1 MAIDIQ
7 KVSEASLMKAT
18 DAQVKKISVKCTEL
32 QEKEQ
37 EVLDIEER
45 LKKARKDAMFL
56 SEETIPNLMQ
66 EAGVTQLILS
76 NGTSVTVNPFY
87 GARISNDRKEE
98 AFQWLRANNF
108 ADLIRNNVGFSFT
121 AGDDVKAQQV
131 LELLKKEG
139 HRPVQKQEVNA
150 MQLKQWAR
158 EQIEKGVTVPVDL
171 FSVYVTNR
179 TKLKQKATYDGK
191 RTKNNAR

>member
-1 MAIDIQ
+1 
-7 KVSEASLMKAT
+7 
-18 DAQVKKISVKCTEL
+18 
-32 QEKEQ
+32 
-37 EVLDIEER
+37 
-45 LKKARKDAMFL
+45 MFL

-76 NGTSVTVNPFY
+76 NGTSVTVSPFY

-108 ADLIRNNVGFSFT
+108 ADLIRNNVEVSFT
-121 AGDDVKAQQV
+121 AGDDAKAQQV

-171 FSVYVTNR
+171 FSIYVADR
-179 TKLKQKATYDGK
+179 TKLKQKATYNDK
-191 RTKNNAR
+191 RTKNSAR

>member
-1 MAIDIQ
+1 M
-7 KVSEASLMKAT
+7 
-18 DAQVKKISVKCTEL
+18 KCTEL

-76 NGTSVTVNPFY
+76 NGTSVTVSPFY
-87 GARISNDRKEE
+87 GARISSDRKEE

-108 ADLIRNNVGFSFT
+108 ADLIRNNVGVSFT
-121 AGDDVKAQQV
+121 AGDDAKAQQV

-171 FSVYVTNR
+171 FSIYVADR
-179 TKLKQKATYDGK
+179 TKLKQKATYNDK
-191 RTKNNAR
+191 RTKNSAR

>member
-7 KVSEASLMKAT
+7 KVSEASLIKAT
-18 DAQVKKISVKCTEL
+18 DQQVKKISVKCTEL

-87 GARISNDRKEE
+87 GARISSDRKEE

-108 ADLIRNNVGFSFT
+108 ADLIRNNVGVSFT
-121 AGDDVKAQQV
+121 AGNDAKAHQV

-158 EQIEKGVTVPVDL
+158 EQIEKGVSVPVDL
-171 FSVYVTNR
+171 FSIYVTDR
-179 TKLKQKATYDGK
+179 TKLKQKETYNDK
-191 RTKNNAR
+191 RTKNSAR

>member
-1 MAIDIQ
+1 MTIDIQ
-7 KVSEASLMKAT
+7 KVSDASLIKAT
-18 DAQVKKISVKCTEL
+18 DQQVKKISVKCTEL

-45 LKKARKDAMFL
+45 LKKTRKDAMFL

-76 NGTSVTVNPFY
+76 NGTSVTVSPFY

-108 ADLIRNNVGFSFT
+108 ADLIRNNVGVSFT
-121 AGDDVKAQQV
+121 AGDDAKAQQV

-150 MQLKQWAR
+150 MQNLPSFGIPSCITSCDLGHGSWLACSHSF
-158 EQIEKGVTVPVDL
+158 TSPV
-171 FSVYVTNR
+171 
-179 TKLKQKATYDGK
+179 
-191 RTKNNAR
+191 

>member
-1 MAIDIQ
+1 MTIDIQ
-7 KVSEASLMKAT
+7 KVSDASLIKAT
-18 DAQVKKISVKCTEL
+18 DEQVKKISVKCTEL

-76 NGTSVTVNPFY
+76 NGTSVTVSPFY

-108 ADLIRNNVGFSFT
+108 ADLIRNNVGVSFT
-121 AGDDVKAQQV
+121 AGDDAKAQQV

-158 EQIEKGVTVPVDL
+158 EQIEKGVIVPVDL

>member
-7 KVSEASLMKAT
+7 KVSEASFIKAT

-37 EVLDIEER
+37 EVANIEER
-45 LKKARKDAMFL
+45 LKKVKKDALFI

-66 EAGVTQLILS
+66 EAGVTSLNLS
-76 NGTSVTVNPFY
+76 DGTSVTVAPFY
-87 GARISNDRKEE
+87 GARISSDRKEE
-98 AFQWLRANNF
+98 AFQWLRANKF
-108 ADLIRNNVGFSFT
+108 ADLIRNNVGVSFT
-121 AGDDVKAQQV
+121 AGDDAKAQQV

-150 MQLKQWAR
+150 MQLKKWAR
-158 EQIEKGVTVPVDL
+158 EQIEEGVAVPVDL
-171 FSVYVTNR
+171 FSIYVADR
-179 TKLKQKATYDGK
+179 TKLKQKATYNDK
-191 RTKNNAR
+191 RTKNSAR

>member
-1 MAIDIQ
+1 MAIDLQ
-7 KVSEASLMKAT
+7 KVSQASLMKAT
-18 DAQVKKISVKCTEL
+18 DAQVKKISAKCTEL
-32 QEKEQ
+32 QSKEQ
-37 EVLDIEER
+37 EVSNIEER
-45 LKKARKDAMFL
+45 LKKAKKDALFL

-66 EAGVTQLILS
+66 EAGVSSLNLS
-76 NGTSVTVNPFY
+76 DGTSITVAPFY

-98 AFQWLRANNF
+98 AFQWLRANKF
-108 ADLIRNNVGFSFT
+108 ADLIRNNVGVSFT

-158 EQIEKGVTVPVDL
+158 VQLEKGVTVPVDL
-171 FSVYVTNR
+171 FSIYVANR
-179 TKLKQKATYDGK
+179 TKIKQKATYNGK
-191 RTKNNAR
+191 RTKNSAR

>member
-1 MAIDIQ
+1 MTIDIQ
-7 KVSEASLMKAT
+7 KVSDASLIKAT
-18 DAQVKKISVKCTEL
+18 DEQVKKISVKCTEL

-108 ADLIRNNVGFSFT
+108 ADLIRNNVEVSFT
-121 AGDDVKAQQV
+121 AGNDAKAQQV

-158 EQIEKGVTVPVDL
+158 EQIEKGVSVPVDL
-171 FSVYVTNR
+171 FSIYVTDR
-179 TKLKQKATYDGK
+179 TKLKQKETYNDK
-191 RTKNNAR
+191 RTKNSAR

>member
-1 MAIDIQ
+1 MTIDIQ
-7 KVSEASLMKAT
+7 KVSDASLIKAT
-18 DAQVKKISVKCTEL
+18 DEQVKKISVKCTEL

-108 ADLIRNNVGFSFT
+108 ADLIRNNVEVSFT
-121 AGDDVKAQQV
+121 AGNDAKAHQV

-171 FSVYVTNR
+171 FSIYVADR
-179 TKLKQKATYDGK
+179 TKLKQKATYNDK
-191 RTKNNAR
+191 RTKNSAR

>member
-1 MAIDIQ
+1 MTIDIQ
-7 KVSEASLMKAT
+7 KVSEASFIKAT

-37 EVLDIEER
+37 EVANIEER
-45 LKKARKDAMFL
+45 LKKVKKDALFL

-76 NGTSVTVNPFY
+76 NGTSVTVSPFY
-87 GARISNDRKEE
+87 GARISSDRKEE

-108 ADLIRNNVGFSFT
+108 ADLIRNNVGVSFT
-121 AGDDVKAQQV
+121 AGDDAKAQQV

-158 EQIEKGVTVPVDL
+158 EQIEKGVIVPVDL

-179 TKLKQKATYDGK
+179 TKLKQKATYNDK
-191 RTKNNAR
+191 RTKNSAR

>member
-1 MAIDIQ
+1 MTIDIQ
-7 KVSEASLMKAT
+7 KVSDASLIKAT
-18 DAQVKKISVKCTEL
+18 DEQVKKISVKCTEL

-66 EAGVTQLILS
+66 EAGVTSLNLS
-76 NGTSVTVNPFY
+76 DGTSVTVAPFY
-87 GARISNDRKEE
+87 GARISSDRKEE
-98 AFQWLRANNF
+98 AFQWLRANKF
-108 ADLIRNNVGFSFT
+108 ADLIRNNVGVSFT

-158 EQIEKGVTVPVDL
+158 EQIEKGVIVPVDL

>member
-1 MAIDIQ
+1 MTIDIQ
-7 KVSEASLMKAT
+7 KVSDASLIKAT
-18 DAQVKKISVKCTEL
+18 DEQVKKISVKCTEL

-76 NGTSVTVNPFY
+76 NGTSVTVSPFY
-87 GARISNDRKEE
+87 GARISSDRKEE

-108 ADLIRNNVGFSFT
+108 ADLIRNNVGVSFT
-121 AGDDVKAQQV
+121 AGDDAKAQQV

-150 MQLKQWAR
+150 MQLKKWAR
-158 EQIEKGVTVPVDL
+158 EQIEKGVSVPVDL
-171 FSVYVTNR
+171 FSIYVTDR
-179 TKLKQKATYDGK
+179 TKLKQKETYNDK
-191 RTKNNAR
+191 RTKNSAR